1 LRCSLLR
8 VCRIFGLTRQAF
20 YKARK
25 TRSLELFEENK
36 IVQETRRIRRDQP
49 RVGTRKIYRT
59 LLQMGIQIGRDRL
72 FEILRNHKMLIKKRK
87 RYTKT
92 TNSYHRFRKHRNL
105 IKDLTATKPNQVFV
119 SDITY
124 LDTKEGFCYLALV
137 TDLYSR
143 KIVGWDVSKSLSVE
157 GCQRA
162 LRMALKGIQ
171 PGSGLIHHSDRG
183 IQYCTPRYTAILENH
198 GVQISMTE
206 ENHAYENAVAERVNG
221 ILKDEFLLGER
232 LPSFHFATQ
241 LVPSS
246 IKTYNNLRLHLS
258 LHYKT
263 PAQCYA
269 V

>member
-1 LRCSLLR
+1 MRI
-8 VCRIFGLTRQAF
+8 CRIFGLTRQSF

-25 TRSLELFEENK
+25 VRILQFLKEDR
-36 IVQETRRIRRDQP
+36 IVQQTRIIRRDQP
-49 RVGTRKIYRT
+49 RVGTRKVYRM
-59 LLQMGIQIGRDRL
+59 LLQMGISIGRDRL
-72 FEILRNHKMLIKKRK
+72 FQILRNHKMLIKKRRK
-87 RYTKT
+87 YTKT

-105 IKDLTATKPNQVFV
+105 IKNLTVTKPKQVFV

-124 LDTKEGFCYLALV
+124 LDTKEGYCYLALI

-157 GCQRA
+157 GCKRA
-162 LRMALKGIQ
+162 LRMALKDVQ

-183 IQYCTPRYTAILENH
+183 IQYCTPRYTAILEKH
-198 GVQISMTE
+198 GIQISMTE

-221 ILKDEFLLGER
+221 ILKNEFLLGEK
-232 LPSFHFATQ
+232 LPSIHFANQ

-246 IKTYNNLRLHLS
+246 INTYNNQRLHLS
-258 LHYKT
+258 LNYKT

-269 V
+269 S